1 MPIIIDE
8 NGRREVSQ
16 EEYDLYMANI
26 PPTAPRQQS
35 CLEYVLDI
43 FNVTREVTILYNSNH
58 CIAVDEY
65 GIYEKDSN
73 DFKTE
78 LLSGDLQAS
87 PLKYLKLHEH
97 YSIEQIC
104 STFNLD
110 EYYSELLT
118 QYYGKNTIG

>member
-1 MPIIIDE
+1 MPRIIDG
-8 NGRREVSQ
+8 NGSRDVSQ
-16 EEYDLYMANI
+16 EEYDLFI
-26 PPTAPRQQS
+26 SSIHPTEPRQQS

-43 FNVTREVTILYNSNH
+43 FNVAREVTILYNSNH

-78 LLSGDLQAS
+78 LLSWDLQAS

-118 QYYGKNTIG
+118 QYYGKNAIG

>member
-1 MPIIIDE
+1 M
-8 NGRREVSQ
+8 
-16 EEYDLYMANI
+16 
-26 PPTAPRQQS
+26 S

-43 FNVTREVTILYNSNH
+43 FSIANNVTILYNSNH

-65 GIYEKDSN
+65 GIYERESN
-73 DFKTE
+73 AFKKE
-78 LLSGDLQAS
+78 LMSGELQVS

-97 YSIEQIC
+97 YFFEQIC

-118 QYYGKNTIG
+118 QYYGKNAIG

>member
-1 MPIIIDE
+1 M
-8 NGRREVSQ
+8 
-16 EEYDLYMANI
+16 
-26 PPTAPRQQS
+26 S

-58 CIAVDEY
+58 CIAVDEN
-65 GIYEKDSN
+65 GIYERESN
-73 DFKTE
+73 AFKKE
-78 LLSGDLQAS
+78 LLSGELQAS

-110 EYYSELLT
+110 IYYSELLT
-118 QYYGKNTIG
+118 QYYGKNAIG